1 MLRFARVEHLPASV
15 EVELLFLLVE
25 SVSVFGCLRDED
37 FLGLFNA
44 RLAQEFTDLIVWI
57 DLTKDED
64 LSLGQHIFLLY
75 VTSEQNDLEIASRI
89 DNRLEVLELVSILIR
104 PIQLCSRNFLQQL
117 T

>member
-1 MLRFARVEHLPASV
+1 MEAVG
-15 EVELLFLLVE
+15 
-25 SVSVFGCLRDED
+25 VFGCLCDED
-37 FLGLFNA
+37 FLGLFDA
-44 RLAQEFTDLIVWI
+44 RLAKQFADLIVWI

-75 VTSEQNDLEIASRI
+75 VTSEQNDLEVASRI
-89 DNRLEVLELVSILIR
+89 DNRLEVLELISILIR